1 VKKVSPVRAES
12 VPERSGSGYPEPFNT
27 RVGSGT
33 WRPLGEQFDLT
44 QFGVNLETLKP
55 GDQSALRHWHT
66 LSDEFV
72 YVLAGEVVLVT
83 NEGESTLGT
92 GMCAGFK
99 AGVPN
104 GHHFINRSPA
114 RAQLLVLGTR
124 VPGDNAYY
132 PDDDIVWFHTEE
144 GKVAV
149 HKDGKPFT

>member
-1 VKKVSPVRAES
+1 
-12 VPERSGSGYPEPFNT
+12 
-27 RVGSGT
+27 
-33 WRPLGEQFDLT
+33 
-44 QFGVNLETLKP
+44 
-55 GDQSALRHWHT
+55 
-66 LSDEFV
+66 
-72 YVLAGEVVLVT
+72 
-83 NEGESTLGT
+83 
-92 GMCAGFK
+92 MCAGFK

-144 GKVAV
+144 GKVVV